1 MFKSDD
7 LYQEMRSKMSEAKM
21 QIAVE
26 ALDDIEGSIKEISEN
41 NEINVSDITDE
52 IMDLKIFLTTK

>member
-7 LYQEMRSKMSEAKM
+7 LYQGMRSKMSEAKM

>member
-1 MFKSDD
+1 MFKSND
-7 LYQEMRSKMSEAKM
+7 LYQGMQAKMSEAKM

-26 ALDDIEGSIKEISEN
+26 ALEDIEGSIKEISEN

>member
-1 MFKSDD
+1 MSKSND
-7 LYQEMRSKMSEAKM
+7 LYQGMQAKMSEAKM

-26 ALDDIEGSIKEISEN
+26 ALEDIEGSIKEISEN